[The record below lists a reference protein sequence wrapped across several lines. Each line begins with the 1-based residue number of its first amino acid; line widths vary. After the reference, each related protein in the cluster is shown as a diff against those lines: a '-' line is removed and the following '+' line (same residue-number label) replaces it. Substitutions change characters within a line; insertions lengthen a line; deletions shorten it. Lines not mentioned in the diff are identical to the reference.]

1 MTMPD
6 SNNPDHPR
14 HLDFSLHF
22 DPAKKVPEPSRSESE
37 RRRIDEFGVIGSAA
51 LKSVGYFSSK
61 MTLHTAKLPA
71 NPAVTT
77 VLVVED
83 DAGTATVILKVLQ
96 SAGYLT
102 RHARDKGE
110 IAGEFKREPLPDIVL
125 LDVLLPQNYGF
136 DILNRM
142 RQHPRLKSIPVIML
156 TTLGETEDIVK
167 GLTLG
172 ADGYLTKPAMPS
184 TLLKALRSLTAD

>member
-1 MTMPD
+1 MPD
-6 SNNPDHPR
+6 SKNPDHPKN
-14 HLDFSLHF
+14 LDVSVHF
-22 DPAKKVPEPSRSESE
+22 DPAKKVPEPSHSESE
-37 RRRIDEFGVIGSAA
+37 RRRIDEIGVIGSAA

-61 MTLHTAKLPA
+61 RSLHTTKLPA
-71 NPAVTT
+71 DPTVTT

-102 RHARDKGE
+102 RHARDQDE
-110 IAGEFKREPLPDIVL
+110 LVGEFKREPLPDIVL
-125 LDVLLPQNYGF
+125 LDILLPKMVGF

-156 TTLGETEDIVK
+156 TTLSETEDIVK

-172 ADGYLTKPAMPS
+172 ADGYLTKPAMPH
-184 TLLKALRSLTAD
+184 TLLKSLRSLTAD

>member
-1 MTMPD
+1 MPD
-6 SNNPDHPR
+6 SDKPDSPR
-14 HLDFSLHF
+14 NLDFSVHF
-22 DPAKKVPEPSRSESE
+22 DPAKRVPEPSHSESDL
-37 RRRIDEFGVIGSAA
+37 RRIDEFGVIGSAA
-51 LKSVGYFSSK
+51 LKTVGYFSSK
-61 MTLHTAKLPA
+61 LTLNTVKLPA
-71 NPAVTT
+71 NAAVTT

-102 RHARDKGE
+102 RHARDQLA
-110 IAGEFKREPLPDIVL
+110 IVDEFKREPLPDIVL
-125 LDVLLPQNYGF
+125 LDILLPQKYGF